1 MPHPSRENPLVREF
15 ILRNVAEH
23 HGNIGPLAVKK
34 FGLSRASINRY
45 TKRLIEEGLLTAT
58 GNTRARRY
66 ELKNTVNLQFRLTG
80 ITRLSEEDVIWRFRI
95 LPEIS
100 NIDQNIVDICQYG
113 FTEIYNNV
121 IDHSLSDD
129 AIIGYE
135 QNYCKVSMY
144 IIDHGVGIFEK
155 IQKDFDLSDPRS
167 ALLELSKGKLT
178 SDERRHTGWGIYF
191 TSRMFDLF
199 QIRSGDLFYTRERKD
214 EDDWL
219 IETGDIRKHMN
230 GTYVYMEIST
240 DAQWTTREIFEK
252 YQGHDLGFSKTH
264 VPVKLGNYP
273 GEQLVSRS
281 QAKRVLARFDQF
293 SEILLDFQGV
303 EDIGQPF
310 ADEIFRVFRNAQP
323 KIQVIAVRTN
333 SNVEKMIEFVTK
345 PAPQEGLPAHLL
357 AASGAIEPVPFEGMD
372 DTKGAKK
379 DNENK

>member
-1 MPHPSRENPLVREF
+1 MPRRSRQNPLVREF
-15 ILRNVAEH
+15 ILRNVEEH
-23 HGNIGPLAVKK
+23 PGNIGPLAARK

-45 TKRLIEEGLLTAT
+45 TKRLIEEELLTAT

-66 ELKNTVNLQFRLTG
+66 KLKNTVTLRFRLTN
-80 ITRLSEEDVIWRFRI
+80 ITRLSEEAVIWRHRI
-95 LPEIS
+95 LPEIR

-113 FTEIYNNV
+113 FTEMYNNV
-121 IDHSLSDD
+121 IDHSLSDN
-129 AIIGYE
+129 ATICYE
-135 QNYCKVSMY
+135 QNYCKVFMY

-178 SDERRHTGWGIYF
+178 SDERRHSGWGIYF

-219 IETGDIRKHMN
+219 IETGDIGKYRN

-240 DAQWTTREIFEK
+240 NAQWTTREIFEK
-252 YQGHDLGFSKTH
+252 YQGDDLGFRKTH
-264 VPVKLGNYP
+264 VPVKLGSYP

-303 EDIGQPF
+303 DDIGQPF
-310 ADEIFRVFRNAQP
+310 ADEIFRVFYNEHP
-323 KIQVIAVRTN
+323 NIQVIAARTN
-333 SNVEKMIEFVTK
+333 SNVRQMIEFVTK
-345 PAPQEGLPAHLL
+345 PDQGKNTQ
-357 AASGAIEPVPFEGMD
+357 S
-372 DTKGAKK
+372 
-379 DNENK
+379 